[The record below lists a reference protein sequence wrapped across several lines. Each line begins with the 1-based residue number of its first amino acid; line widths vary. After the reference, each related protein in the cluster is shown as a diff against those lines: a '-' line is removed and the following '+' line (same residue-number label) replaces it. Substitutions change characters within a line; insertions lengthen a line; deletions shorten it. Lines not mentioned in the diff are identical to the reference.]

1 MENKPTF
8 NDYTALIYNRFEA
21 FIQASPVVHK
31 VGHPWVYQQKSM
43 LVFFMTMQFKRIYQF
58 KSQWRWLKL
67 HPEVLSHLEWKTT
80 PDRSTL
86 SRRYKTLYPLLS
98 DFVQFLG
105 QNNDALGEELKVK
118 HLYED
123 KSLFKAQG
131 PVWHQ
136 KDRQAGRIPEK
147 LRHLDRDATW
157 AKSAYHG
164 WVYGYGLHLTCNAS
178 GFPVLM
184 QVETAAYDET
194 CALQDKEERILKL
207 FQLET
212 FCGDDGYTQALRIR
226 RWAQQGVIL
235 LTPALRWRN
244 GRYAQAYR
252 RFIRQPDMAALLST
266 RKTAIEPIFDLI
278 GKLLGVTGRQKQLAV
293 QRLSTCRSCLALA
306 VLSLQFA
313 MLANSVWSLP
323 FRSISTLRAAF
334 A

>member
-1 MENKPTF
+1 MEPTF
-8 NDYTALIYNRFEA
+8 NDYVALIYNRFEA
-21 FIQASPVVHK
+21 FVQASPVVPK
-31 VGHPWVYQQKSM
+31 VGHPWVYQQQRM
-43 LVFFMTMQFKRIYQF
+43 IVFFMMMQFKRIYHF

-67 HPEVLSHLEWKTT
+67 HPEVVRNLEWKSV

-86 SRRYKTLYPLLS
+86 SRRYKALYPLLVE
-98 DFVQFLG
+98 FVQFLG
-105 QNNDALGEELKVK
+105 CNHEALGEELRVK
-118 HLYED
+118 QLYED

-147 LRHLDRDATW
+147 LRHLDREATW

-184 QVETAAYDET
+184 QVESAAYDET
-194 CALQDKEERILKL
+194 CALQDKEERILKH
-207 FQLET
+207 FQPET
-212 FCGDDGYTQALRIR
+212 FCADDAYTQALRIR

-252 RFIRQPDMAALLST
+252 RFIRQPEMASLLRT
-266 RKTAIEPIFDLI
+266 RKISIEPIFDLM
-278 GKLLGVTGRQKQLAV
+278 GKLLGVTGRQKQLTL
-293 QRLSTCRSCLALA
+293 QRLPNSRSCLGLA

-323 FRSISTLRAAF
+323 FRSISTLRAVF